1 VQDAAAA
8 LPVKMLGDVRGKHVI
23 DLCAAPGGKTA
34 QLAAAG
40 ARVSAIDRN
49 GERLRLVQE
58 NLKRLSLEASV
69 VAADALIW
77 RPAELADAVL
87 LDAPCTA
94 TGTVRRHP
102 DLLINKSR
110 GDVFRLA
117 EDQRALLAAAI
128 QMVKPGGLIVYSVCS
143 LQREEG
149 PDIVASIAPP
159 SRPSGALPPPLAG
172 GELVRRI
179 PISKGE
185 FPGLDPFIDSNG
197 DLRTLPSQMADKGGL
212 DGFYAARL
220 QRLPL

>member
-1 VQDAAAA
+1 
-8 LPVKMLGDVRGKHVI
+8 LLGDVRGKTVI

-34 QLAAAG
+34 QLAAMG
-40 ARVSAIDRN
+40 ARVIAVDRS
-49 GERLRLVQE
+49 GDRLKLLQD
-58 NLKRLSLEASV
+58 NLKRLGLDASV
-69 VAADALIW
+69 VAADALNW

-117 EDQRALLAAAI
+117 EDQGALLRAALS
-128 QMVKPGGLIVYSVCS
+128 MLKPGGVLVYSVCS

-149 PDIVASIAPP
+149 PDVVAENSSHAAAGEV
-159 SRPSGALPPPLAG
+159 RPQAGKGATHLA
-172 GELVRRI
+172 LT
-179 PISKGE
+179 PAE
-185 FPGLDPFIDSNG
+185 FPALTPFIDSNG
-197 DLRTLPSQMADKGGL
+197 DLRTLPSQWSDKGGL

-220 QRLPL
+220 MRLPV